1 MHSDH
6 KIICTLGQ
14 HLFFNHTRLLL
25 LHNQV
30 MLGSKPNKIFHFS
43 AKDFKPDLLRIQD
56 NSFLNISIWL
66 MITEA

>member
-30 MLGSKPNKIFHFS
+30 MLGSIS

-56 NSFLNISIWL
+56 NGFLNISIWL